1 VTSEF
6 SADRGDAGVRLDRVL
21 VRHLGDA
28 PGVSRRR
35 LQRLIAH
42 GAVRIN
48 GRPVTRPSTR
58 VAQHDVI
65 TVDLPT
71 RSPRT
76 PPVPEALPLDI
87 LYEDNDVIV
96 VNKPPGQVSH
106 PAFRN
111 RSGTLLNALLGY
123 ASGRWTPA
131 LATRLDKET
140 SGLVLVAKSGTV
152 QKVLQEMSEARAIE
166 KDYLAVVLGRPPA
179 RGVIDLPIDRDPLNP
194 RRIIVRERTGL
205 PSMTLFRRVRSVTLA
220 PGRHVSLVRCRLVTG
235 RMHQIRVH
243 LAARGWPIA
252 GDGVY
257 GAPLLQLSRQALH
270 AWRLALPHP
279 RAWAARG
286 RGSTPDTPQPTRAA
300 PCADVTAAQGC
311 ASEADHAA
319 VHAAARIEVTAP
331 LPRDLADLLALLQ
344 MREIG
349 EHGAEGRVVE

>member
-1 VTSEF
+1 MTSEF

-28 PGVSRRR
+28 PGVSRQR
-35 LQRLIAH
+35 LQRLIAQ

-58 VAQHDVI
+58 VAHHDVI
-65 TVDLPT
+65 AVDLPA

-76 PPVPEALPLDI
+76 PPAPEGLPLDI
-87 LYEDNDVIV
+87 LYEDDEVIV
-96 VNKPPGQVSH
+96 VNKPPDQVSH

-140 SGLVLVAKSGTV
+140 SGLVLAAKSGAV
-152 QKVLQEMSEARAIE
+152 QKVLQQMSEARAIE

-194 RRIIVRERTGL
+194 RRIIVRERAGL
-205 PSMTLFRRVRSVTLA
+205 PSVTLFRRVHSVTLA
-220 PGRHVSLVRCRLVTG
+220 PGRHVSLMRCRLVTG

-243 LAARGWPIA
+243 LAACGWPIA
-252 GDGVY
+252 GDSVY

-286 RGSTPDTPQPTRAA
+286 RGSTSHMLHATRAA
-300 PCADVTAAQGC
+300 HGVDATTSRGR
-311 ASEADHAA
+311 ASEVD
-319 VHAAARIEVTAP
+319 HAAARIEVTAP

-344 MREIG
+344 MGEIG
-349 EHGAEGRVVE
+349 EHRGEGRVVE